1 MNAAT
6 CTESGLPL
14 RGLRVCMLTADHAA
28 DDDRIFFKEARSLV
42 RFGADVVIVCH
53 SGKTPPADTGG
64 VRFRQFPRRQGWGE
78 RFRGVGALAQI
89 AAAER
94 CEIIHC
100 HEPDALAAALR
111 LKQAAGAKVIYD
123 SHESWGANFA
133 QRFPQPFW
141 GAAQAVFEVWEK
153 RLIRRCDA
161 AIGAS
166 WAISD
171 YLRAQLPF
179 RPVATLLNVPVAE
192 VFGRAARPAWGDTT
206 ILVHDGHLGFDRGL
220 KTMVQA
226 VHQVSR
232 KHKAVLRIVGDV
244 FDEPRAWLDQYVAR
258 YGLQG
263 MVERTGWL
271 PYHQVGQNI
280 AVGHIGL
287 IALQKLPNN
296 ITTSSNKVFN
306 YLLYGLPF
314 IGPDFRLA
322 KIKLVQEEQC
332 GLLADSSSPGSYAA
346 AISNLIENRDR
357 TVAMGRRAAKA
368 SEHKYRWSHMESEMI
383 SLYRRVLNH
392 HPSRGSQTA

>member
-1 MNAAT
+1 MNVTNRAESAA
-6 CTESGLPL
+6 PL
-14 RGLRVCMLTADHAA
+14 RGLRVCMLTAYHPA

-53 SGKTPPADTGG
+53 AGKAPPADTGG
-64 VRFRQFPRRQGWGE
+64 VRFRQFPRRRGWGQ
-78 RFRGVGALAQI
+78 RFRGVGALAQL
-89 AAAER
+89 AEAEK
-94 CEIIHC
+94 CHVIHC

-111 LKQAAGAKVIYD
+111 ARRATGAKVIYD

-133 QRFPQPFW
+133 QRFPSPLWRATQ
-141 GAAQAVFEVWEK
+141 AAFESWER
-153 RLIRRCDA
+153 RLVRQCDA
-161 AIGAS
+161 GIGAS
-166 WAISD
+166 WAIAD
-171 YLRAQLPF
+171 YLRAQLPS

-192 VFGRAARPAWGDTT
+192 VFGQADQRAWGDNT

-232 KHKAVLRIVGDV
+232 MHKVVLRIVGDV
-244 FDEPRAWLDQYVAR
+244 FDEPRAWLDHYVAEHR
-258 YGLQG
+258 LEGI
-263 MVERTGWL
+263 VERTGWL
-271 PYHQVGQNI
+271 PYQQVGKNI

-322 KIKLVQEEQC
+322 KIKLVKEEQC
-332 GLLADSSSPGSYAA
+332 GVLADSSSPESYAA
-346 AISNLIENRDR
+346 AISNLIEHRDQ
-357 TVAMGRRAAKA
+357 TLVMGRRAALA
-368 SEHKYRWSHMESEMI
+368 SEQKYRWSHMESEMI
-383 SLYRRVLNH
+383 SLYRRLLN
-392 HPSRGSQTA
+392 